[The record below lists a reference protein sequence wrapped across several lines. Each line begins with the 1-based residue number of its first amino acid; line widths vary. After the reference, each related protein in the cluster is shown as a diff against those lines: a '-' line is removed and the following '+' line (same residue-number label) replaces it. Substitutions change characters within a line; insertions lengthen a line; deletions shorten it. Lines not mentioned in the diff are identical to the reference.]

1 MDAVTHGEVT
11 ELLRQWQGGD
21 RQALERLL
29 PIVYGELQRLARHY
43 LHREYRGHAIQ
54 TGTLVQEAC
63 LRLLGA
69 DRVQWNGSGHF
80 FAVAAKL
87 MRRVLV
93 DEARRRGYRKRG
105 AEFTRVT
112 LNDGLLV
119 SAQADA
125 ELIALHEALERL
137 EEVWPRKCRVVELRY
152 FAGLTVEETA
162 EALEISADIVKREWR
177 TARLWLLRELGGAE
191 VKDDEPAAQ
200 AAD

>member
-43 LHREYRGHAIQ
+43 LHREYRGPAIQ

-69 DRVQWNGSGHF
+69 DRVQWNGSRHF

-112 LNDGLLV
+112 LDDGLLV

-152 FAGLTVEETA
+152 FAGLTIEETA

-177 TARLWLLRELGGAE
+177 TAKLWLLRELGGAE
-191 VKDDEPAAQ
+191 AASHESATQ